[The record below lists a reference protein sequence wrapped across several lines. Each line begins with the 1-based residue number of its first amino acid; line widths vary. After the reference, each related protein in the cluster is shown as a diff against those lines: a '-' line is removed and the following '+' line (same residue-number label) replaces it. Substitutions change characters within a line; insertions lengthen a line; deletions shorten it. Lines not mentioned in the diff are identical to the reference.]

1 MFQYSQ
7 HTQIGKKVKTSFV
20 TTVSIF
26 NLKTNWDNF
35 KKQFFWQDEK
45 SMKVVFDRFF
55 LILNFCQFSVFQI
68 GSKDVSRVLQKL
80 LHVANSFEFG

>member
-7 HTQIGKKVKTSFV
+7 HTQIGKKVKLIFV
-20 TTVSIF
+20 TTESIF
-26 NLKTNWDNF
+26 KTYWDNF
-35 KKQFFWQDEK
+35 KEQFFWQDEK